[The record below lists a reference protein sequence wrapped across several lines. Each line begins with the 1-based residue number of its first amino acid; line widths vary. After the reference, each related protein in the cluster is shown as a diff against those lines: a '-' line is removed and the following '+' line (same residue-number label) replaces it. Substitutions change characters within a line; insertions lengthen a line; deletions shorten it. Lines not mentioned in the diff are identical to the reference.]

1 MTLHEVAWLKA
12 EEAARAV
19 TGASGLRRVGDAQ
32 LSFGGWLMAASII
45 SALAA
50 GSAAAQEVNEVFLDA
65 SYLGAPTEW
74 CPADKGVPLVVKM
87 DGPDIV
93 EGPKNFPKTVKERKG
108 TSVRI
113 VDGENTASFMRPG
126 VLAAPDAPV
135 IGRFSAEFQTC
146 DSAWRSGQVT
156 GHWRVIGTDGSNI
169 GSGAFENENV
179 GSFHQPFFRKFSGL
193 SDATHATFGDQRF
206 FTAGRPETKITEMF
220 LAKPGKE

>member
-113 VDGENTASFMRPG
+113 VDGERTASFMRPDDF
-126 VLAAPDAPV
+126 AAADAPV
-135 IGRFSAEFQTC
+135 IGRFFAEFQTC
-146 DSAWRSGQVT
+146 HSVWRSGRLA
-156 GHWRVIGTDGSNI
+156 GSWRLTGTDGSDM
-169 GSGAFENENV
+169 GSGVFDDDYA
-179 GSFHQPFFRKFSGL
+179 GSLYLPFFRSVSG
-193 SDATHATFGDQRF
+193 SSEAHYATFGDLRL
-206 FTAGRPETKITEMF
+206 FTAGTPETKITEMF